1 MNTKKVIS
9 SLMVSSTLLL
19 SACVEN
25 TSAGRNNTTIECI
38 HHDQKV
44 TYNISSANYNYTRSD
59 SVIKIH
65 NGGDKIYYPA
75 HLCIITE
82 TD

>member
-1 MNTKKVIS
+1 MA
-9 SLMVSSTLLL
+9 SSTLLI
-19 SACVEN
+19 SACAEN

-44 TYNISSANYNYTRSD
+44 TYNINSASYNYTRID
-59 SVIKIH
+59 SVIKIY

-82 TD
+82 SE